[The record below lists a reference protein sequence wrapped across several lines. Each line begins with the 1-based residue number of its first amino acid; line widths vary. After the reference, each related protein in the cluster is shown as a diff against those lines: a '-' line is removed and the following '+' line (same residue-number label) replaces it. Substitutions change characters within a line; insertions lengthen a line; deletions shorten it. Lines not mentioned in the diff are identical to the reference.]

1 MVMAGNLD
9 LGKLVSRT
17 YPVDQFPQAVE
28 YAKKAEGLKTVIT
41 F

>member
-9 LGKLVSRT
+9 LGKLVSKR
-17 YPVDQFPQAVE
+17 YPVTEFAEAVS